1 MTAYFL
7 DSNIIIKY
15 YYTEPGSNWVRGLIN
30 DEQNTCLIS
39 EISVAEVAAGLSQ
52 LRRQRKFGWK
62 FLRITF
68 ERFQEDL
75 QRKQFLA
82 HAINLE
88 TLNLAA
94 TFALTYP
101 IKGYDAVQVAAAIVV
116 QERVGV
122 KLTLLSGDKQILVT
136 ARSVGVLTDDPFTHV
151 LPTDFSY

>member
-1 MTAYFL
+1 MNAYFL

-15 YYTEPGSNWVRGLIN
+15 YYTEPGSNWVRSLIN

-62 FLRITF
+62 FLLATF

-82 HAINLE
+82 QALNLE
-88 TLNLAA
+88 TLNRAA

-101 IKGYDAVQVAAAIVV
+101 IKGYDAVQVAAASVL
-116 QERVGV
+116 QEPLGG

-136 ARSVGVLTDDPFTHV
+136 ARSAGVLTDDPFAHV
-151 LPTDFSY
+151 LPADFSH